1 MGVKRVGHD
10 WVTFTYTGEEQ
21 INVKK
26 VLTRNKQNK
35 IHYTYSTWKSN
46 KRFFSVFLSLR
57 HLFTFHFYFYFI
69 NFPFL
74 LLLSFFIIPNISQ
87 MSEFLW
93 NPAVVTFQCWGD
105 KLHISFSWLA
115 KVFWEIF
122 STFPVFQPIS
132 FYFIEVPTLLL
143 LSISS
148 NMYGMSAKSSGL
160 RANIKHE
167 SRNSAICSGSILKK
181 NVGQAQ

>member
-74 LLLSFFIIPNISQ
+74 LLLSVFYYTKYFTNEWVPMKSCCCDIPMLRRQTSYFFQLTSKSILGNIQ
-87 MSEFLW
+87 HV
-93 NPAVVTFQCWGD
+93 PCV
-105 KLHISFSWLA
+105 
-115 KVFWEIF
+115 
-122 STFPVFQPIS
+122 STYFILFYWSPYSLIT
-132 FYFIEVPTLLL
+132 FYFF
-143 LSISS
+143 
-148 NMYGMSAKSSGL
+148 
-160 RANIKHE
+160 
-167 SRNSAICSGSILKK
+167 
-181 NVGQAQ
+181 